1 MLSLLIPLHSLRLIV
16 LRSLVDLA
24 HSMLSTRQNTLW
36 QLLPLVA
43 EQTSL
48 SRIFLA
54 LARSNALSSLDLQ
67 SP

>member
-1 MLSLLIPLHSLRLIV
+1 V

-24 HSMLSTRQNTLW
+24 HSMLSTRQNTLR

-48 SRIFLA
+48 SRILLA
-54 LARSNALSSLDLQ
+54 LARSNTLTSLNLQ